1 MSLRIQPVDYHNP
14 QQAKHLVALLNAYAL
29 DPMGGGEALSDY
41 AQQHLIDQL
50 RATPNAL
57 SLIAYDGDEP
67 VGLLNA
73 FQSLSTFAAKPLFNI
88 HDLAVT
94 PAARGKGVASA
105 LMAELETIART
116 RGACKITLEVL
127 SGNITAKA
135 LYDRHG
141 FKHYQLDP
149 TMGQAEF
156 LQKYL

>member
-1 MSLRIQPVDYHNP
+1 MSLVIELVDYHDP
-14 QQAKHLVALLNAYAL
+14 QQSADLIAMLNAYAE

-41 AQQHLIDQL
+41 ALQHLIEQL
-50 RATPNAL
+50 RNTPNAL
-57 SLIAYDGDEP
+57 SLIAYDAGKAL
-67 VGLLNA
+67 GLLNA

-105 LMAELETIART
+105 LMAKLEEIARA

-127 SGNITAKA
+127 SGNTKAKG
-135 LYDRHG
+135 LYERQG
-141 FKHYQLDP
+141 FRSYQLDP
-149 TMGQAEF
+149 AMGQAEF

>member
-1 MSLRIQPVDYHNP
+1 MSLDIQQVDYHNA
-14 QQAKHLVALLNAYAL
+14 QQTADLVALLNAYAR

-41 AQQHLIDQL
+41 TQQHLIEQL

-57 SLIAYDGDEP
+57 SLIAYLDNEA

-73 FQSLSTFAAKPLFNI
+73 FQSLSTFAAKPLINI

-94 PAARGKGVASA
+94 ASARGQGVASA
-105 LMAELETIART
+105 LMGKLENIARA

-127 SGNITAKA
+127 SGNLTAKA
-135 LYDRHG
+135 LYERQG
-141 FKHYQLDP
+141 FKSYQLDP
-149 TMGQAEF
+149 AMGQAEF

>member
-1 MSLRIQPVDYHNP
+1 MSLDIQLVDYHNA
-14 QQAKHLVALLNAYAL
+14 QQAADLVALLNAYAR

-41 AQQHLIDQL
+41 TQQHLIEQL

-57 SLIAYDGDEP
+57 SLIAYLDNEA

-94 PAARGKGVASA
+94 PSARGQGVASA
-105 LMAELETIART
+105 LMGKLENIARA

-127 SGNITAKA
+127 SGNLTAKA
-135 LYDRHG
+135 LYERQG
-141 FKHYQLDP
+141 FKSYQLDP
-149 TMGQAEF
+149 AMGQAEF